1 MRTGYHTLAVLL
13 ALPCLTPGGV
23 LARGFGGFGGFHGGG
38 YGGGGFH
45 AGGFEGGGFHGGF
58 EGGGYGGYHAGGF
71 EAGGFHEGGYDAG
84 GYHAGGFDAGGY
96 HAGGYSGWDSGRF
109 SSGSYAAHTS
119 GQVDSFLGLPT
130 DGGFHAAAGGWGA
143 SMHAYQG
150 PLGTTVVHGSAGA
163 ADAAV
168 GPGGAAAGG
177 RYASGTAVRGPEGNV
192 YARGTAVGGVAGGYG
207 THYCSATWSRAQG
220 LAVNRGFWNHPAF
233 TAGWAGA
240 HPWAWCPAGY
250 TAAAWGAAAWNAATW
265 PSLGSWLDLGTAP
278 AYSYVYGQDIT
289 YQGDTVYY
297 GSQPAGTTQQY
308 YQEAAQLA
316 NPAQL
321 PSDDGPWMALGVFG
335 LVEGSASQP
344 AAADQ
349 QPALTV
355 QLAVN
360 KQGLLRGNAISPQLQ
375 SPIPVQG
382 SVDKVRQRAAW
393 TVGDNKTTVYET
405 GLSSLTQ
412 NESPLLVHVDQDKTQ
427 QWLLVRLQP
436 PQDQGQQPAAPGP

>member
-1 MRTGYHTLAVLL
+1 MAVLP
-13 ALPCLTPGGV
+13 ALLCLTPGAV
-23 LARGFGGFGGFHGGG
+23 LARGFGGCGGFHGGG

-45 AGGFEGGGFHGGF
+45 AGGFEGGGYHGGGL
-58 EGGGYGGYHAGGF
+58 EGGYGGYHAGGF

-109 SSGSYAAHTS
+109 NAGSYASHSA
-119 GQVDSFLGLPT
+119 GQLDSFLGLPT

-143 SMHAYQG
+143 SLHAYQG

-163 ADAAV
+163 AGAGGGTRRGRGGRPLRQWHGRPRAGRQCLCPRHRGRRIRHPLLLGHLESRP
-168 GPGGAAAGG
+168 GPGREPGFLEPSGLYGGLGRGPSLGLVPGRIHGG
-177 RYASGTAVRGPEGNV
+177 RLGP
-192 YARGTAVGGVAGGYG
+192 
-207 THYCSATWSRAQG
+207 
-220 LAVNRGFWNHPAF
+220 L
-233 TAGWAGA
+233 
-240 HPWAWCPAGY
+240 
-250 TAAAWGAAAWNAATW
+250 AAWNAATW
-265 PSLGSWLDLGTAP
+265 PTLGSWLDLGTAP

-297 GSQPAGTTQQY
+297 GSQPSGTAQQY
-308 YQEAAQLA
+308 YREAAQLA

-335 LVEGSASQP
+335 LVEGGA
-344 AAADQ
+344 Q
-349 QPALTV
+349 QPTITV

-360 KQGLLRGNAISPQLQ
+360 KQGVIRGNAINPDLQ
-375 SPIPVQG
+375 TPIPVQG
-382 SVDKVRQRAAW
+382 AVDKTRQRVAW

-412 NESPLLVHVDQDKTQ
+412 GESPLLVHVDQDKTQ

-436 PQDQGQQPAAPGP
+436 PQDPDQQPAAPGP